1 MIRIGIFTDAHYAKG
16 LTACSTRTCWQSMKK
31 AEKVLE
37 ALRDTD
43 LIVQLGDLINISGDE
58 DQDMENIRS
67 MQELLTHCG
76 KTCLSVL
83 GNHDVEAA
91 KKRVFLP
98 EAELGYYYKDTDGLR
113 LIVLDG
119 NYTSA
124 GISYEDTGWDWTD
137 SFIPEHEMNWLRET
151 LKTAPGKAVVFCHQN
166 LDDRSGDPHVIRNAG
181 EVRRVLEE
189 SGKIIA
195 VLQGH
200 CHRGCVNEQNGI
212 LYHTFRAL
220 CEGDGIPCAV
230 AEIDEK
236 GIRIEE
242 RELTEA

>member
-16 LTACSTRTCWQSMKK
+16 LTTCSTRTCWQSMKK
-31 AEKVLE
+31 AETVLGV
-37 ALRDTD
+37 LRDTE
-43 LIVQLGDLINISGDE
+43 LIVQLGDLINISGDAE
-58 DQDMENIRS
+58 QDMENIRS
-67 MQELLTHCG
+67 MQELLAHCG
-76 KTCLSVL
+76 KICLSVL

-91 KKRVFLP
+91 EKRIFLP
-98 EAELGYYYKDTDGLR
+98 DAELGYYYADMDGVR

-119 NYTSA
+119 NYTSD
-124 GISYEDTGWDWTD
+124 GISYEDAEWDWTD
-137 SFIPEHEMNWLRET
+137 SFIPEHEMKWLRET

-166 LDDRSGDPHVIRNAG
+166 LDDRGGDPHVIKNAD

-189 SGKIIA
+189 SGKVIA

-200 CHRGCVNEQNGI
+200 CHSGCVNERNGI

-230 AEIDEK
+230 AEID
-236 GIRIEE
+236 GNMIRIEE